1 VHPSFNRT
9 YYRKKNGTWLL
20 TEVGGNPGLENDSG
34 LCNEPSPPNEGVLVG
49 NELVVDVDAGN
60 PGKLDV
66 SESEM

>member
-1 VHPSFNRT
+1 
-9 YYRKKNGTWLL
+9 
-20 TEVGGNPGLENDSG
+20 LENDSG